1 MIETFLQ
8 TDWLVV
14 ITKIV
19 LATALGYLIGMEREL
34 HGKAVGTRTISL
46 IAIGSA
52 LYVLMSPAITGG
64 DNSRIIAQV
73 VSGIGFLGA
82 GIIFKDGDTVKGLT
96 TAATVWCAAAIGGL
110 CGFGMFAEAV
120 MGTIAIIMAIEPHI
134 TIAIM
139 TVNLF
144 FKHLRGERREENAN
158 HENHH
163 ENSTD

>member
-1 MIETFLQ
+1 MQILLYLCSKFVRMIDNFLQ
-8 TDWLVV
+8 TDWLLV

-34 HGKAVGTRTISL
+34 HGKVVGTRTISL
-46 IAIGSA
+46 IAIGTT
-52 LYVLMSPAITGG
+52 LYVLMSPSIMGG

-110 CGFGMFAEAV
+110 CGFGMFAEAIL
-120 MGTIAIIMAIEPHI
+120 GTIAV
-134 TIAIM
+134 M
-139 TVNLF
+139 TVNIF
-144 FKHLRGERREENAN
+144 FKHL
-158 HENHH
+158 HH
-163 ENSTD
+163 EKEK

>member
-1 MIETFLQ
+1 MCFLFYLHISFFFCTFAPAKLESYMMESFLQ
-8 TDWLVV
+8 TEWLQV

-19 LATALGYLIGMEREL
+19 LATGLGYLIGMEREL
-34 HGKAVGTRTISL
+34 HGKVVGTRTVSL

-52 LYVLMSPAITGG
+52 LYVLMSPSIIGG

-96 TAATVWCAAAIGGL
+96 TAATVWCAAAIGCL

-120 MGTIAIIMAIEPHI
+120 MGTIAIMI
-134 TIAIM
+134 
-139 TVNLF
+139 VNIC
-144 FKHLRGERREENAN
+144 FKHLHKEVKN
-158 HENHH
+158 
-163 ENSTD
+163 

>member
-1 MIETFLQ
+1 MQVFSLFICISRKKAVILHSQNESIMVDSFIQ
-8 TDWLVV
+8 TDWLTV

-34 HGKAVGTRTISL
+34 HGKVVGTRTISL

-52 LYVLMSPAITGG
+52 LYVLMSPSITGG

-96 TAATVWCAAAIGGL
+96 TAATVWCAAAIGCL
-110 CGFGMFAEAV
+110 IGFGMFAEAV
-120 MGTIAIIMAIEPHI
+120 LGTA
-134 TIAIM
+134 AIM
-139 TVNLF
+139 IVNIF
-144 FKHLRGERREENAN
+144 FKHL
-158 HENHH
+158 HH
-163 ENSTD
+163 EK

>member
-1 MIETFLQ
+1 
-8 TDWLVV
+8 
-14 ITKIV
+14 
-19 LATALGYLIGMEREL
+19 
-34 HGKAVGTRTISL
+34 
-46 IAIGSA
+46 
-52 LYVLMSPAITGG
+52 MSPAITGG

-120 MGTIAIIMAIEPHI
+120 MGTIAI
-134 TIAIM
+134 M

-163 ENSTD
+163 EYSTD

>member
-1 MIETFLQ
+1 MESFLQ
-8 TDWLVV
+8 TDWLGLL
-14 ITKIV
+14 TKIV

-34 HGKAVGTRTISL
+34 HGKVVGTRTISL

-52 LYVLMSPAITGG
+52 LYVLMSPTMISG

-96 TAATVWCAAAIGGL
+96 TAATVWCSAAIGCL
-110 CGFGMFAEAV
+110 CGYGMFAEAV
-120 MGTIAIIMAIEPHI
+120 IGTAAII
-134 TIAIM
+134 

-144 FKHLRGERREENAN
+144 FKHIKNEHQDHSESSNTHKKQSPEGL
-158 HENHH
+158 
-163 ENSTD
+163 

>member
-34 HGKAVGTRTISL
+34 HGTAVGTRTISL

-120 MGTIAIIMAIEPHI
+120 MGTIAI
-134 TIAIM
+134 M

-144 FKHLRGERREENAN
+144 FKHLRGERHEENAN